1 MKKNDL
7 AELKNLDAK
16 TLFDRVKKAR
26 IEMADLVMDKNMN
39 TLKNLKQMRN
49 KRKDLSQTLTIL
61 KQKEIIAQLEKGAT
75 N

>member
-16 TLFDRVKKAR
+16 ALFERVKKAR
-26 IEMADLVMDKNMN
+26 TEMADLVMDKNMS

-49 KRKDLSQTLTIL
+49 KRKDLAQILTIHR
-61 KQKEIIAQLEKGAT
+61 QKEIIAQLEKGA